1 MQKFC
6 VWTTHSLDRVRK
18 TRQPQANKDFALF
31 GAKGEYESFQIVI
44 HSMDEPLCIK
54 NITFTEFSKNGE
66 KLCDNIDVYR
76 EHYISF
82 DKNSHHKGVEGVI
95 EQEIVGTIPDALIP
109 ALHPITR
116 EPLGNT
122 ARFYAF
128 PHEMPAGDLQPYFID
143 VKIPREAKSGIYS
156 SEYTVETDKG
166 DFKGNVTLN
175 VWDVELPK
183 AQVQKSFFG
192 SWTDGSPLKS
202 EVAAQHRIF
211 IKANDLELQEKLHEK
226 YGYNTSHIGFWSG
239 ADIDRPNMNPAP
251 ETEAVVE
258 RLKKYSPK
266 TERFAYTA
274 DEIGWRKD
282 LYPEIIRY
290 GQALHKAGAKQL
302 VVMPPV
308 NELFDDGLGTGRS
321 AVDIW
326 VVLPKQYYE
335 YKKNIE
341 RAIAKGDTIWT
352 YNCLIQDNYSPKW
365 LMDFSLMC
373 YRLQPGFINYSLK
386 AEGFLYWLIDGYQKL
401 QDPWG
406 DITVNPDKYGD
417 TWVRDGMLFYP
428 SEDVGFDN
436 GFVPSLRAK
445 AVRDGFED
453 YELCHQIAAS
463 GKGAMADHYS
473 NIIGKDFKCWTDN
486 PEELLLNRRELGNA
500 FSRWCANED

>member
-18 TRQPQANKDFALF
+18 TRTPQENYNFALC

-44 HSMDEPLCIK
+44 HAMDEPLCIK

-66 KLCDNIDVYR
+66 KLCDNIDIYR

-116 EPLGNT
+116 EPLGNK

-156 SEYTVETDKG
+156 SEYTVVTDKG
-166 DFKGNVTLN
+166 DFKGSVTLN
-175 VWDVELPK
+175 VWNVELPK

-192 SWTDGSPLKS
+192 SWTDGSPSKS
-202 EVAAQHRIF
+202 EVAAQNRIF
-211 IKANDLELQEKLHEK
+211 IKAEGLELQEELHEK

-239 ADIDRPNMNPAP
+239 ADIERPNMNPAP

-308 NELFDDGLGTGRS
+308 NELFDDGLGTGQS

-335 YKKNIE
+335 YKKNIDGKSAFGKYKE
-341 RAIAKGDTIWT
+341 KLRK
-352 YNCLIQDNYSPKW
+352 NK
-365 LMDFSLMC
+365 
-373 YRLQPGFINYSLK
+373 RK
-386 AEGFLYWLIDGYQKL
+386 EGK
-401 QDPWG
+401 
-406 DITVNPDKYGD
+406 
-417 TWVRDGMLFYP
+417 R
-428 SEDVGFDN
+428 
-436 GFVPSLRAK
+436 
-445 AVRDGFED
+445 
-453 YELCHQIAAS
+453 
-463 GKGAMADHYS
+463 
-473 NIIGKDFKCWTDN
+473 
-486 PEELLLNRRELGNA
+486 
-500 FSRWCANED
+500 